1 MKKTS
6 GGGEP
11 RLGFTLAEVL
21 ITLGIIGVVAA
32 MTMPVLTAN
41 INDKVL
47 ENQNKKAQSV
57 FANGIKMLMAK
68 EDVTNLKD
76 TEFFGCGSNKACI
89 AQHIKQVF
97 QVVEENSDTLLSTK
111 YQFTDETKEVWN
123 NSKFAYTF
131 VTPDGIVFGILKNE
145 DNSPSVNVI
154 VDINGIKR
162 PNKGGQDLCKYS
174 VSAFG
179 ILSDNCSEMT
189 EFDTEVCSINNL
201 AACKTEA
208 ECRALST
215 DDGSGSSYQIGIWNY
230 SNNTCS
236 IGHSGGVGQ

>member
-1 MKKTS
+1 
-6 GGGEP
+6 
-11 RLGFTLAEVL
+11 
-21 ITLGIIGVVAA
+21 

-131 VTPDGIVFGILKNE
+131 VTPDGIVF
-145 DNSPSVNVI
+145 
-154 VDINGIKR
+154 NGIKR

-215 DDGSGSSYQIGIWNY
+215 DDGSGSS
-230 SNNTCS
+230 
-236 IGHSGGVGQ
+236 

>member
-1 MKKTS
+1 MA
-6 GGGEP
+6 GQAA

-76 TEFFGCGSNKACI
+76 TEFFGCGSNKACL

-97 QVVEENSDTLLSTK
+97 QVVEEDSDTLLSTK

-131 VTPDGIVFGILKNE
+131 VTPDGIIFGILKNE
-145 DNSPSVNVI
+145 DNSSSVNII

-179 ILSDNCSEMT
+179 TLSDNCSEMT
-189 EFDTEVCSINNL
+189 EFDTEVCSVDNL
-201 AACKTEA
+201 DACSESECNALPKTD
-208 ECRALST
+208 C
-215 DDGSGSSYQIGIWNY
+215 GSGKAYY
-230 SNNTCS
+230 EY
-236 IGHSGGVGQ
+236 SGGKCFWNTGGCTSGGGGAD